1 MLLSSVEPKNV
12 IRIAASGFAASPKV
26 PKNGRLPSWLP
37 TEFFSLKDSQ
47 AALAG
52 IDSTCTPVVDAKGKL
67 TARRKACWNPVL
79 FQIPGGDLIL
89 FYKIGLNVGDWTGWL
104 VRSKDGGKTWSKR
117 EALPE
122 GFLGPIKNKPEYI
135 NGRIICPSSREGK
148 GDGAFIL
155 NIRMIKA
162 KPGKRQSR
170 YLPNCLSRL
179 RTVRKMVLT

>member
-1 MLLSSVEPKNV
+1 MDGSQAGCRRS
-12 IRIAASGFAASPKV
+12 
-26 PKNGRLPSWLP
+26 
-37 TEFFSLKDSQ
+37 FSLKDSQ

-148 GDGAFIL
+148 GGWRIHFEYSDDKG
-155 NIRMIKA
+155 KTW
-162 KPGKRQSR
+162 KRQSR

>member
-1 MLLSSVEPKNV
+1 MDGSQAGCRRN
-12 IRIAASGFAASPKV
+12 
-26 PKNGRLPSWLP
+26 
-37 TEFFSLKDSQ
+37 FSLKDSQ

-148 GDGAFIL
+148 GGWRIHFEYSDDKGKTWKTTESVPAELSVPTQNRKKDGINVDDQEAGEAIQGKGAQPIL
-155 NIRMIKA
+155 
-162 KPGKRQSR
+162 
-170 YLPNCLSRL
+170 LSNP
-179 RTVRKMVLT
+179 VS